1 MGECTQCSGKP
12 RAGALFLHL
21 TELLLCAS
29 TCCGHHSHRV
39 RPAPEGPKLRMIG
52 LSSGFSNAG
61 FNRSGGGGYNQNR
74 WGNNSRDNNNS
85 NNRGSY
91 SRAPQQQPPQ
101 QQPPPPQPPPQQPP
115 PPPSYSPARNPPG
128 VGSYSK
134 NSNIPGSSASTS
146 TPAVS
151 SYSPPQ
157 VRRGGAQEHQRLFQ
171 PQVSTPAS
179 NPALLSP
186 GPSLQWGQA
195 LAKPIPSGAVRELW
209 SLQQVHFCCLCY
221 WLT

>member
-1 MGECTQCSGKP
+1 MT
-12 RAGALFLHL
+12 
-21 TELLLCAS
+21 
-29 TCCGHHSHRV
+29 
-39 RPAPEGPKLRMIG
+39 G

-91 SRAPQQQPPQ
+91 NRAPQQQPPP

-128 VGSYSK
+128 VSSYSK
-134 NSNIPGSSASTS
+134 NSNIPGSSVSTS

-151 SYSPPQ
+151 SYIPPQ
-157 VRRGGAQEHQRLFQ
+157 VRGSGTGEIANTCCSPFRSYLQSCPSFSQSVLLTRMD
-171 PQVSTPAS
+171 PCQVIS
-179 NPALLSP
+179 
-186 GPSLQWGQA
+186 
-195 LAKPIPSGAVRELW
+195 R
-209 SLQQVHFCCLCY
+209 SLQQVHFSWLCH
-221 WLT
+221 WFTESPRKHSELPLAQAGRG

>member
-1 MGECTQCSGKP
+1 MPLHVGATAITQV
-12 RAGALFLHL
+12 L
-21 TELLLCAS
+21 
-29 TCCGHHSHRV
+29 
-39 RPAPEGPKLRMIG
+39 PAPEGPKLRMMG
-52 LSSGFSNAG
+52 LSSGFSNSG

-157 VRRGGAQEHQRLFQ
+157 VRRVGVQEHQHLFE

-179 NPALLSP
+179 NPALLYP
-186 GPSLQWGQA
+186 GPCFQWGQT
-195 LAKPIPSGAVRELW
+195 LAKPIPSGAVREHW
-209 SLQQVHFCCLCY
+209 SLQQVDFSCLCY